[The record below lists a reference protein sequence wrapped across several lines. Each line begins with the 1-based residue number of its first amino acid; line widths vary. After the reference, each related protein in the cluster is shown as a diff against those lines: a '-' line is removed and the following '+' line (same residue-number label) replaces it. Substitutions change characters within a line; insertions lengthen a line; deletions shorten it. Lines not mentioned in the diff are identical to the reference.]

1 MHGAKCTPVEYT
13 LPPIHYKLPNSQDIQ
28 AIPLLFKKKKARTRI
43 NAYTMY
49 ILPHPLR
56 IEEMSK
62 HQFTTCELGSN
73 DQIKKWG
80 DG

>member
-1 MHGAKCTPVEYT
+1 MGLNALLWNTHSLPFTINFQT
-13 LPPIHYKLPNSQDIQ
+13 LKIFRQFHYYL
-28 AIPLLFKKKKARTRI
+28 KKKKARTRI